1 MVAGE
6 KRITNG
12 YNGTMDW
19 RDILLV
25 LGVSAAPLSEL
36 RGGIPLALSLGFS
49 PKASFFLALL
59 GNLLPLPFLLCFLP
73 KLIKVV
79 ERLPGKLGRMG
90 RAYLAWQTRRH
101 RHLYA
106 WEGFAL
112 FAFVAVPLPGTGA
125 WTGALIAALLGIPA
139 RRAAFALALGVVA
152 AGVLVLL
159 ASLGLFHLFALNF
172 HG

>member
-1 MVAGE
+1 MV
-6 KRITNG
+6 
-12 YNGTMDW
+12 W

-49 PKASFFLALL
+49 PKAAFFLALL
-59 GNLLPLPFLLCFLP
+59 ANLLPLPFLVFFVP

-79 ERLPGKLGRMG
+79 ERLPGRLGRMG

-106 WEGFAL
+106 WGGFAL
-112 FAFVAVPLPGTGA
+112 FAFVAVPLPGTGV
-125 WTGALIAALLGIPA
+125 WTGALIGALLGIPA
-139 RRAAFALALGVVA
+139 RRAAPALALGVVA
-152 AGVLVLL
+152 AGLLVLL
-159 ASLGLFHLFALNF
+159 ASLGLFHLFAPSPQ
-172 HG
+172 G